1 MPKAIIIGPLK
12 AFSSPAYCC
21 LAATIFLCPHF
32 KKRKKL
38 SSHKAKGDYNNS
50 SAIEGVEVLGLKS
63 YVRPK
68 RPADQSRQCK
78 FYIK

>member
-21 LAATIFLCPHF
+21 LAATIFLCPHL

-38 SSHKAKGDYNNS
+38 SSHEAKGDDNNRS
-50 SAIEGVEVLGLKS
+50 DIEGVKVLGFKKLCIYSKAL
-63 YVRPK
+63 R
-68 RPADQSRQCK
+68 RT
-78 FYIK
+78 FLGE

>member
-21 LAATIFLCPHF
+21 LAATIFLCPHL

-38 SSHKAKGDYNNS
+38 SSHEAKGDDNNRG
-50 SAIEGVEVLGLKS
+50 AIEGVKVLEFK
-63 YVRPK
+63 K
-68 RPADQSRQCK
+68 IC
-78 FYIK
+78 I